1 MALHLSDIKTSLRA
15 FTTFS
20 STSTTPNAN
29 SRLFNERLQNRDAN
43 HGARLHDEP
52 AKRPTLHLVT
62 LQEHRRL
69 GGAAESRNI
78 PSSVAC
84 MSNSACRTV
93 SNSAYNTHLLR
104 VRLREQVTWVAYDSR
119 ENGVF
124 QRHAQLGDI
133 TRPRPVAAQ
142 LLYARCRSSATAEQ
156 ALSPHRRGQVQDA
169 PKCARVRVIVV
180 AAAAGAVLLRP
191 VPWSDAAL
199 RQP

>member
-1 MALHLSDIKTSLRA
+1 MTRNGFGRTQGKGVALHLSDIKTSLRA
-15 FTTFS
+15 FTTFC

-93 SNSAYNTHLLR
+93 SQSAYNTLLLR
-104 VRLREQVTWVAYDSR
+104 LVPCSHVERGFGRAQA
-119 ENGVF
+119 GP
-124 QRHAQLGDI
+124 QRQTIAW
-133 TRPRPVAAQ
+133 
-142 LLYARCRSSATAEQ
+142 ARV
-156 ALSPHRRGQVQDA
+156 H
-169 PKCARVRVIVV
+169 CARPQQTSQQH
-180 AAAAGAVLLRP
+180 GC
-191 VPWSDAAL
+191 
-199 RQP
+199 

>member
-1 MALHLSDIKTSLRA
+1 MTRNGFGRTQGKGVALYLSDIKTSLRA

-93 SNSAYNTHLLR
+93 SNSAYNTLL
-104 VRLREQVTWVAYDSR
+104 
-119 ENGVF
+119 F
-124 QRHAQLGDI
+124 
-133 TRPRPVAAQ
+133 
-142 LLYARCRSSATAEQ
+142 
-156 ALSPHRRGQVQDA
+156 
-169 PKCARVRVIVV
+169 
-180 AAAAGAVLLRP
+180 AVKR
-191 VPWSDAAL
+191 
-199 RQP
+199 

>member
-29 SRLFNERLQNRDAN
+29 SRLFNERLLNRDAN

-93 SNSAYNTHLLR
+93 S
-104 VRLREQVTWVAYDSR
+104 
-119 ENGVF
+119 
-124 QRHAQLGDI
+124 
-133 TRPRPVAAQ
+133 
-142 LLYARCRSSATAEQ
+142 SSA
-156 ALSPHRRGQVQDA
+156 
-169 PKCARVRVIVV
+169 
-180 AAAAGAVLLRP
+180 
-191 VPWSDAAL
+191 
-199 RQP
+199 

>member
-15 FTTFS
+15 FTTFC

-93 SNSAYNTHLLR
+93 SHSAYNTLLSCCG
-104 VRLREQVTWVAYDSR
+104 RLHDV
-119 ENGVF
+119 
-124 QRHAQLGDI
+124 
-133 TRPRPVAAQ
+133 
-142 LLYARCRSSATAEQ
+142 
-156 ALSPHRRGQVQDA
+156 GQ
-169 PKCARVRVIVV
+169 
-180 AAAAGAVLLRP
+180 
-191 VPWSDAAL
+191 
-199 RQP
+199 

>member
-84 MSNSACRTV
+84 MSNSACRAV
-93 SNSAYNTHLLR
+93 SNSA
-104 VRLREQVTWVAYDSR
+104 
-119 ENGVF
+119 
-124 QRHAQLGDI
+124 
-133 TRPRPVAAQ
+133 
-142 LLYARCRSSATAEQ
+142 
-156 ALSPHRRGQVQDA
+156 
-169 PKCARVRVIVV
+169 
-180 AAAAGAVLLRP
+180 
-191 VPWSDAAL
+191 
-199 RQP
+199 

>member
-1 MALHLSDIKTSLRA
+1 MTRNGFGRTQGKGVALHLSDIKTSLRA

-93 SNSAYNTHLLR
+93 SHSAYNTLLLERFCSPFRGSR
-104 VRLREQVTWVAYDSR
+104 VAERGSLAFAAVSTRRPTNALPGTATGLR
-119 ENGVF
+119 
-124 QRHAQLGDI
+124 
-133 TRPRPVAAQ
+133 RP
-142 LLYARCRSSATAEQ
+142 STAMP
-156 ALSPHRRGQVQDA
+156 APRWRGSCLVDDLIDHRYRG
-169 PKCARVRVIVV
+169 
-180 AAAAGAVLLRP
+180 AAAGAPPR
-191 VPWSDAAL
+191 
-199 RQP
+199 

>member
-1 MALHLSDIKTSLRA
+1 MYLAGGTRLTASLVQQPAAAGGVRLVGRA
-15 FTTFS
+15 
-20 STSTTPNAN
+20 
-29 SRLFNERLQNRDAN
+29 R
-43 HGARLHDEP
+43 ARLDEVVSVELVV
-52 AKRPTLHLVT
+52 LHSVGPVRVAVVT
-62 LQEHRRL
+62 
-69 GGAAESRNI
+69 
-78 PSSVAC
+78 
-84 MSNSACRTV
+84 
-93 SNSAYNTHLLR
+93 

>member
-1 MALHLSDIKTSLRA
+1 MAVFAGVEDGDEQPELTAD
-15 FTTFS
+15 
-20 STSTTPNAN
+20 TPA
-29 SRLFNERLQNRDAN
+29 
-43 HGARLHDEP
+43 
-52 AKRPTLHLVT
+52 AKPGR
-62 LQEHRRL
+62 
-69 GGAAESRNI
+69 SCI
-78 PSSVAC
+78 SVVWYC
-84 MSNSACRTV
+84 
-93 SNSAYNTHLLR
+93 R

>member
-1 MALHLSDIKTSLRA
+1 MKLVALMTMVPLPEAETDRRGSCAASNQKADL
-15 FTTFS
+15 
-20 STSTTPNAN
+20 TPNV
-29 SRLFNERLQNRDAN
+29 L
-43 HGARLHDEP
+43 
-52 AKRPTLHLVT
+52 
-62 LQEHRRL
+62 
-69 GGAAESRNI
+69 I
-78 PSSVAC
+78 
-84 MSNSACRTV
+84 
-93 SNSAYNTHLLR
+93 
-104 VRLREQVTWVAYDSR
+104 RLREQVTWVAYDSR

-180 AAAAGAVLLRP
+180 AAAASAVLLRP

>member
-1 MALHLSDIKTSLRA
+1 MTRNGFGRTQGKGVALHLSDIKTSLRA
-15 FTTFS
+15 FTTFC

-93 SNSAYNTHLLR
+93 SHSAYNTLLLR
-104 VRLREQVTWVAYDSR
+104 VQHRATLCSFLLCDVGCTRT
-119 ENGVF
+119 
-124 QRHAQLGDI
+124 L
-133 TRPRPVAAQ
+133 RPRRSTRVLAGRACVRNNQSAEAQ
-142 LLYARCRSSATAEQ
+142 TPRRVRRPTAPSCHASGRACQ
-156 ALSPHRRGQVQDA
+156 HRA
-169 PKCARVRVIVV
+169 ARVHF
-180 AAAAGAVLLRP
+180 
-191 VPWSDAAL
+191 
-199 RQP
+199 